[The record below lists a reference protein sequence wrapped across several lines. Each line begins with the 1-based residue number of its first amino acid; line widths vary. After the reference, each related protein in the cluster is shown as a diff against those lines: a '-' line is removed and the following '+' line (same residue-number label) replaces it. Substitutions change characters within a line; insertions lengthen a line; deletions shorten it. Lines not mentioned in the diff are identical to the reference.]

1 MITPAFA
8 RHETFHPRI
17 GWLSKAVQAVE
28 RDPTVFADKNATVRL
43 GVGKNMVHAMRYWGT
58 ATKVVADSRVR
69 GEMRV
74 TPLGMYLLADSGVD
88 QYAEDPTTLWLLHWS
103 LLAEPVTAPTWW
115 WAFNDLDLVDFGH
128 EDMLRAERDW
138 IATFEWA
145 KVAADTSLQ
154 KDLDCL
160 IRMYTR
166 RVLSADIVDSQF
178 ASLGLMEAVP
188 GASKRWHF
196 IGGPKESL
204 DPRLVLMTSLLS
216 MMAWT
221 PGDQTI
227 SVARLN
233 GQQGGPGRSF
243 RLTEASIANSLRAAA
258 EGMPAVEVI
267 SAVGL
272 PQLIVRAEKRTLVA
286 QLLEDLYDRRPDE
299 DVVDQLVGGEPIM
312 TTENAAVAP

>member
-1 MITPAFA
+1 
-8 RHETFHPRI
+8 
-17 GWLSKAVQAVE
+17 
-28 RDPTVFADKNATVRL
+28 
-43 GVGKNMVHAMRYWGT
+43 
-58 ATKVVADSRVR
+58 
-69 GEMRV
+69 
-74 TPLGMYLLADSGVD
+74 
-88 QYAEDPTTLWLLHWS
+88 
-103 LLAEPVTAPTWW
+103 
-115 WAFNDLDLVDFGH
+115 
-128 EDMLRAERDW
+128 
-138 IATFEWA
+138 
-145 KVAADTSLQ
+145 
-154 KDLDCL
+154 
-160 IRMYTR
+160 
-166 RVLSADIVDSQF
+166 
-178 ASLGLMEAVP
+178 
-188 GASKRWHF
+188 
-196 IGGPKESL
+196 
-204 DPRLVLMTSLLS
+204 